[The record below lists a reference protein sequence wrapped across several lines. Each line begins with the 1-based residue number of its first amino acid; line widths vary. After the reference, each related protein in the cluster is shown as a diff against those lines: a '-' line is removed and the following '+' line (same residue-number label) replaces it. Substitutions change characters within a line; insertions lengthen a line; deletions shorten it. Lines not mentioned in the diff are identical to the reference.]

1 MSISPK
7 QVVKD
12 FHQANI
18 INDETILE
26 NYFHKD
32 LVLIWNSADGLS
44 IMHYDDLI
52 AFFLEIRRTY
62 NDLRIEI
69 SHLLQDGN
77 QVTIRYKYYASTLEN
92 PEEELGISNF
102 IGIWEV
108 KDDKMYRGH
117 LLSQPVTEMDDTT
130 ESYHNLKCEMR

>member
-1 MSISPK
+1 MSKTPK
-7 QVVKD
+7 QVISD

-18 INDETILE
+18 INDETVLE

-32 LVLIWNSADGLS
+32 LVLIWNSADGMA

-62 NDLRIEI
+62 DDLRIEI
-69 SHLLQDGN
+69 SHLLVDGN
-77 QVTIRYKYYASTLEN
+77 HVTIRYKYYVRTIEN
-92 PEEELGISNF
+92 PEEELGISHF

-108 KDDKMYRGH
+108 KDEKMYRGH
-117 LLSQPVTEMDDTT
+117 LVSQPVTDHDDTA
-130 ESYHNLKCEMR
+130 ESYHKVKV